1 MSNALF
7 KINEEKIN
15 NAIVKW
21 EKKNMNTARYMRL
34 MTFSH
39 NIYSI
44 YNLIKFKL

>member
-7 KINEEKIN
+7 KINEEKMN
-15 NAIVKW
+15 NAIAKW
-21 EKKNMNTARYMRL
+21 KKNMNTARYMRL

-44 YNLIKFKL
+44 HNLIKFKL

>member
-7 KINEEKIN
+7 KINEEKMN
-15 NAIVKW
+15 NAIAKW
-21 EKKNMNTARYMRL
+21 KKIMNTARYMRL

-44 YNLIKFKL
+44 HNLIKFKL